1 MEKLTNQS
9 PEYKEYETKILNQY
23 ELDQKIR
30 LQENPN
36 IEEWQK
42 IDADSHKLITEYL
55 EKFEY
60 PTVAKYGRKFSF
72 ACWVLVQHCPE
83 DTKLQNYYLKMMQD
97 ANEEE
102 SNDNMA
108 LLTDRILMYEGKP
121 QLYGTQFTS
130 DENGKTV
137 LYKVA
142 DPENLEKRRA
152 ALGLVSHEEYLNG

>member
-1 MEKLTNQS
+1 MSKLTKQS
-9 PEYKEYETKILNQY
+9 PEFKEYETKILDQF

-30 LQENPN
+30 FQQNPA

-42 IDADSHKLITEYL
+42 IDKDSHKIISEYL

-60 PTVAKYGRKFSF
+60 PSIAKYGREFSF
-72 ACWVLVQHCPE
+72 ACWVLVQHYPE
-83 DTKLQNYYLKMMQD
+83 DSKLQIDYLKMMQE
-97 ANEEE
+97 ANEAE

-108 LLTDRILMYEGKP
+108 LLTDRVLMYAGKP

-152 ALGLVSHEEYLNG
+152 ALGLISHEEYLKF

>member
-1 MEKLTNQS
+1 
-9 PEYKEYETKILNQY
+9 
-23 ELDQKIR
+23 
-30 LQENPN
+30 
-36 IEEWQK
+36 
-42 IDADSHKLITEYL
+42 
-55 EKFEY
+55 
-60 PTVAKYGRKFSF
+60 
-72 ACWVLVQHCPE
+72 LVQHCPE
-83 DTKLQNYYLKMMQD
+83 DTKLQNDYLKMMQE
-97 ANEEE
+97 ANEAE

-152 ALGLVSHEEYLNG
+152 ALGLISHEEYLNG